1 MGVAGST
8 TARVGCQA
16 RHRDA
21 GRAAG
26 AVRPASPLAG
36 TGAARMPE
44 TRQEITRILQ
54 EIPARPEAAAELLPL
69 VYEEL
74 RSLARARMAQEKAG
88 HTLRATALVHEAYMR
103 LAANEDLVWQ
113 DRAHFFR
120 ASAEAMRR
128 VLIDHARAKGAVKRG
143 GGRGRVRIDA
153 VDLGVESDPAQVL
166 ALDEAL
172 ETLRGEDDRA
182 AEVVRLRFYAGLDF
196 AEIATLLGCSERT
209 VMREWAFARAR
220 LVELLE
226 EPG

>member
-1 MGVAGST
+1 MRPA
-8 TARVGCQA
+8 
-16 RHRDA
+16 DA
-21 GRAAG
+21 GRAAMPD
-26 AVRPASPLAG
+26 AAIE
-36 TGAARMPE
+36 AARMAE
-44 TRQEITRILQ
+44 TRDDVTRILQ
-54 EIPARPEAAAELLPL
+54 EIPARPEAAAELLPV

-74 RSLARARMAQEKAG
+74 RALARARMAQEKAG
-88 HTLRATALVHEAYMR
+88 HTLRATALVHEAYLR
-103 LAANEDLVWQ
+103 LAGNDELRWE

-153 VDLGVESDPAQVL
+153 VDLGVESDPSQVL

-172 ETLRGEDDRA
+172 ETLRVEDERA
-182 AEVVRLRFYAGLDF
+182 AEVVRLRFYAGLEF
-196 AEIATLLGCSERT
+196 GEIATLLGCSERT
-209 VMREWAFARAR
+209 VMRDWAFARAR

>member
-1 MGVAGST
+1 M
-8 TARVGCQA
+8 
-16 RHRDA
+16 DA
-21 GRAAG
+21 GRVAG
-26 AVRPASPLAG
+26 AARPVSAITRS
-36 TGAARMPE
+36 GALRMPE
-44 TRQEITRILQ
+44 TRQEITRILH
-54 EIPARPEAAAELLPL
+54 EIPARPEAAQELLPL

-88 HTLRATALVHEAYMR
+88 HTLRATALVHEAYLR
-103 LAANEDLVWQ
+103 LAADEELVWQ

-128 VLIDHARAKGAVKRG
+128 VLIDHARANGAVKRG

-172 ETLRGEDDRA
+172 ETLRCEDDRA

-196 AEIATLLGCSERT
+196 AEIATLLSCSERT

-226 EPG
+226 EPR

>member
-1 MGVAGST
+1 MAES
-8 TARVGCQA
+8 
-16 RHRDA
+16 
-21 GRAAG
+21 
-26 AVRPASPLAG
+26 
-36 TGAARMPE
+36 
-44 TRQEITRILQ
+44 RQEITRILQ
-54 EIPARPEAAAELLPL
+54 EIPERPEAAAELLPL

-74 RSLARARMAQEKAG
+74 RSLARARMAQERAG
-88 HTLRATALVHEAYMR
+88 HTLRATALVHEAYLR
-103 LAANEDLVWQ
+103 LAGNGDLVWQ

-172 ETLRGEDDRA
+172 ETLRSEDDRA
-182 AEVVRLRFYAGLDF
+182 ADVVRLRFYAGLDF

>member
-1 MGVAGST
+1 
-8 TARVGCQA
+8 
-16 RHRDA
+16 
-21 GRAAG
+21 
-26 AVRPASPLAG
+26 
-36 TGAARMPE
+36 MPE
-44 TRQEITRILQ
+44 PREQITRILH
-54 EIPARPEAAAELLPL
+54 EIPARPEAASELLPL

-74 RSLARARMAQEKAG
+74 RSLARAKMAGENAG
-88 HTLRATALVHEAYMR
+88 HTLRATALVHEAYLR
-103 LAANEDLVWQ
+103 LAGGENLVWQ

-128 VLIDHARAKGAVKRG
+128 VLIDHARARGAVKRG

-153 VDLGVESDPAQVL
+153 AELGVESDPAQVL

-172 ETLRGEDDRA
+172 STLHAEDERA
-182 AEVVRLRFYAGLDF
+182 AEVVRLRFYAGLNF
-196 AEIATLLGCSERT
+196 PEIAALLGCSERT